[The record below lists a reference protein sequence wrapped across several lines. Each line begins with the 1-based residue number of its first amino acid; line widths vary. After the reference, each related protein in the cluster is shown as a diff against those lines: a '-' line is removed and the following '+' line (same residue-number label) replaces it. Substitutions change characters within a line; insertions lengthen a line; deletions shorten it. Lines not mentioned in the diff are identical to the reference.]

1 MVKRI
6 IAIAIAALL
15 VFSMAA
21 IAVSA
26 AEVTDSKVG
35 ADSNNSAG
43 ADTSSSASGAGNSIK
58 FDASKWSNYSIIY
71 CHIWERGGDSFFPW
85 QSKKEVCK
93 KVDGNIYEYD
103 LSVLDNSTTVEGGL
117 QSGKDYC
124 IIFSANTGVQTYDT
138 TFAKACVGDTAK
150 VTGNKIENP
159 VDSEKEAFE
168 AVWTTNSSSYGPH
181 LAISSIGNIIGSKL
195 CPNEK
200 GEEVIGDWIP
210 TYYKSPNVDAVAA
223 LAKAYPKFG
232 ITSSDQISTI
242 FGYVES
248 KETGEDENA
257 ILKCLTE
264 AFAKAYPAKADEVKD
279 TSKIKKAAAE
289 KEKTIKSNG
298 GSTSAVSNSSSS
310 SGSSS
315 SGSSSAGTSSGSSS
329 YNGSGSGSDGQEDTI
344 LFILA
349 GVMLVAGGAIFMSRK
364 KREE

>member
-6 IAIAIAALL
+6 IAIAVAALMI
-15 VFSMAA
+15 FSMAA

-26 AEVTDSKVG
+26 AEVTDSNVG
-35 ADSNNSAG
+35 ADSSNSAG
-43 ADTSSSASGAGNSIK
+43 ADTSSSASGAGDSIK

-85 QSKKEVCK
+85 QSKKEACT
-93 KVDGNIYEYD
+93 KVSGNIYEYD
-103 LSVLDNSTTVEGGL
+103 LSMLDKSTTISGGL
-117 QSGKDYC
+117 KSGTDYC
-124 IIFSANTGVQTYDT
+124 VIFSANTGVQTYDT
-138 TFAKACVGDTAK
+138 TFGRACIGDTAK
-150 VTGNKIENP
+150 VTGKKIENP

-168 AVWTTNSSSYGPH
+168 AVWTTNSSNYGPH
-181 LAISSIGNIIGSKL
+181 LAISSIGNIIGNKL

-210 TYYKSPNVDAVAA
+210 SYYKSPNVDAVAA

-232 ITSSDQISTI
+232 ITSVDQIETI
-242 FGYVES
+242 FGYVQS

-257 ILKCLTE
+257 ILKALTD
-264 AFAKAYPAKADEVKD
+264 AFAKAYPSKADEVKD
-279 TSKIKKAAAE
+279 PEKIKKKAAE
-289 KEKTIKSNG
+289 KEKAIKSNNG
-298 GSTSAVSNSSSS
+298 HVTSGDSGSGSSS

-315 SGSSSAGTSSGSSS
+315 SGSSSGSSS

-344 LFILA
+344 LFILG
-349 GVMLVAGGAIFMSRK
+349 GVMLAAGGAMYLSRK